1 VDRADKKIGL
11 CATAGKPHFSRTVI
25 LQTKHLFGGA
35 MENGR
40 AILGSGEVR
49 VGHAVAT
56 EAGGWVARGQYSAF
70 GVSFGVMA
78 DDISAYHLLLDRLP
92 PGSENTPT
100 KSVSRSYS
108 LRTSLPQAEREPVSF
123 SLLADQTLI
132 LRSTDLDDIADAF
145 ESDVRCHVASSAPRR
160 VFIRA
165 GVVGWRDRAILLPG
179 GPRTGKSTLVRALVR
194 CGATCFSD
202 EYAVLDGNTVYPYP
216 SRLPIWTEPGLSGS
230 LLSDELGEITEPG
243 PLSVGIVVFAPYQ
256 SGAVWKPKLL
266 SRGRLLLNM
275 LKHAVAAQSNPD
287 QVLKMLDQVSKNC
300 NSLEGV
306 RGDAHGVATFLLDRL
321 V

>member
-1 VDRADKKIGL
+1 
-11 CATAGKPHFSRTVI
+11 
-25 LQTKHLFGGA
+25 

-40 AILGSGEVR
+40 AILGQGEVR

-56 EAGGWVARGQYSAF
+56 EPGGWVARGQYSAF
-70 GVSFGVMA
+70 GVSFGMMA
-78 DDISAYHLLLDRLP
+78 DDASAYHVLLDRLP
-92 PGSENTPT
+92 PGAEHSTT
-100 KSVSRSYS
+100 KTVSRSYS
-108 LRTSLPQAEREPVSF
+108 LRTTLPSAEREPAGFVLS
-123 SLLADQTLI
+123 ANKTLI
-132 LRSTDLDDIADAF
+132 LRSQDLDDIADAF
-145 ESDVRCHVASSAPRR
+145 EADVRCHVASTAPRR
-160 VFIRA
+160 VFVRA

-179 GPRTGKSTLVRALVR
+179 GPHSGKSTLVRALVR

-202 EYAVLDGNTVYPYP
+202 EFAVLEGNTVYPYP

-230 LLSDELGEITEPG
+230 LLADELGEVVEPG

-275 LKHAVAAQSNPD
+275 LKHAVAAQNKPEL
-287 QVLKMLDQVSKNC
+287 VLKTLDQVSKNC